1 LRCLLSRDSRRALAL
16 LLAALLAGCD
26 TVGYLGQA
34 AWGQA
39 RLVVARHELDAVIR
53 DPTTPATLAAQLQ
66 RVETLRAFATG
77 QLGMRGVRGFDTFV
91 ATGRSHAVW
100 NVVAAPEFS
109 VVPLS
114 WCFPIAGCVS
124 YRGYFARAAA
134 EGFAA
139 SLHARGFDA
148 TVYGVAAYSTLGWFS
163 DPVLDTW
170 VMRRERA
177 LAALVFHE
185 LAHQLVYASGD
196 TAFSESFARVVEREG
211 LRRWLQA
218 AGRTDDYAAWL
229 DEQAADRE
237 FAELL
242 GRARERLRA
251 LYAESLEA
259 QAMRVRKQR
268 VLAELR
274 AEYADMREHW
284 PADHR
289 FDAWMGQPLDNA
301 RLASVANYE
310 QQVPALQA
318 LLAAKGGNLEAFYAA
333 ARELAALEPLAR
345 EARLA
350 ALLSG

>member
-1 LRCLLSRDSRRALAL
+1 LRRALAL

-26 TVGYLGQA
+26 SVGYLGQA

-39 RLVVARHELDAVIR
+39 RLVAARRELHAVIA
-53 DPTTPATLAAQLQ
+53 DPATPATLVAQLK
-66 RVETLRAFATG
+66 RVEALRAFATG
-77 QLGMRGVRGFDTFV
+77 ELGMREVRGFDTFV
-91 ATGRSHAVW
+91 VTGRSHAVW

-114 WCFPIAGCVS
+114 WCFPVAGCVN
-124 YRGYFARAAA
+124 YRGYFARAEA
-134 EGFAA
+134 ERFAA
-139 SLHARGFDA
+139 SLHARGLDA

-185 LAHQLVYASGD
+185 LAHQLVYAAGD

-211 LRRWLQA
+211 VRRWLQA
-218 AGRTDDYAAWL
+218 AGRMDDYHAYL
-229 DEQAADRE
+229 EEQAADRE

-242 GRARERLRA
+242 GRTRERLRA

-259 QAMRVRKQR
+259 AAMRSRKQH
-268 VLAELR
+268 VFEELR
-274 AEYADMREHW
+274 AEYTEVRERW
-284 PADHR
+284 PADYR
-289 FDAWMGQPLDNA
+289 FDGWMAQPLDNA

-318 LLAAKGGNLEAFYAA
+318 LLAAKGGNLEAFYVA
-333 ARELAALEPLAR
+333 ARELAALEPAAR

-350 ALLSG
+350 VPAAG